1 MSLETVEIYGI
12 ILDVYFNH
20 EVEKDP
26 YGTGDSPTHHNIE
39 LVAVES
45 PTDTINLIPLLCE
58 SVIDQIE
65 NEILDIVT
73 GA

>member
-1 MSLETVEIYGI
+1 MLETLIINGI
-12 ILDVYFNH
+12 TLDVYFKH
-20 EVEKDP
+20 EVKKDP

-39 LVAVES
+39 LVAVET
-45 PTDTINLIPLLCE
+45 PTDTINLIPILCNSIIE
-58 SVIDQIE
+58 QIE

>member
-1 MSLETVEIYGI
+1 MLETLIINGI
-12 ILDVYFNH
+12 TLDVYFKH

-39 LVAVES
+39 LVAVET
-45 PTDTINLIPLLCE
+45 PTDTINLIPILCNSIIE
-58 SVIDQIE
+58 QIE